1 MIVISTFWMNKRHL
15 DIIRIDRKK
24 TKWGSRIKQYF
35 NTGDT
40 VGHDNTTKASR
51 RAEEQKRK
59 QNYKKERLRT
69 DWSRSSNTSARAT
82 HPNARTATKTSRGED
97 ENRIKNQYLF
107 NCFRWTNRNAFG
119 RKVLN
124 NNERM
129 LWSVPCNIKI

>member
-51 RAEEQKRK
+51 RAEEKTELQKRK
-59 QNYKKERLRT
+59 ITNWLITIKQYLSTSDTSERENSYKNEQK
-69 DWSRSSNTSARAT
+69 SRW
-82 HPNARTATKTSRGED
+82 
-97 ENRIKNQYLF
+97 ENRVK
-107 NCFRWTNRNAFG
+107 
-119 RKVLN
+119 
-124 NNERM
+124 
-129 LWSVPCNIKI
+129 